1 MKKAQLLATA
11 SLTSL
16 MIIGAMAAPAY
27 AWHPKGVIV
36 KTVQNQ
42 TAGTA
47 ASDANDI
54 ATAVSAAP
62 GDTLVYSITVSN
74 TGAAAANGDDDMAH
88 TTMTDTLP
96 AGIELASNPASRTI
110 SENLGTIKPG
120 KNVTKT
126 YAVRVTSTTDGDVI
140 TNKACFTG
148 NSLVNDNPQA
158 GCDVAIIKVHVPPVK
173 PPQTPPSTPLPP
185 ELPKTGNSAFVAV
198 ATALTAMMAGFGL
211 NTLRLKRRA

>member
-16 MIIGAMAAPAY
+16 MIIGALAAPAY

-47 ASDANDI
+47 ASDANDV

-62 GDTLVYSITVSN
+62 GDTLVYSISVSN

-96 AGIELASNPASRTI
+96 TGIALASNPASRTI
-110 SENLGTIKPG
+110 NEDLGTIKPG

-126 YAVRVTSTTDGDVI
+126 YAVKVTSTTDGDII

-148 NSLVNDNPQA
+148 NSLVNDNPQS
-158 GCDVAIIKVHVPPVK
+158 GCDVAIVKVHVPPVIPPVK
-173 PPQTPPSTPLPP
+173 PPLPP
-185 ELPKTGNSAFVAV
+185 ELPKTGNSMLAV
-198 ATALTAMMAGFGL
+198 SAAAVTAVVAGFAL
-211 NTLRLKRRA
+211 NTLRQKRRV